1 MIFTAPYKQTGVT
14 EGVIPG
20 YNGAKAGE
28 FFDKHGLGVKA
39 VAIEVGNVK
48 EAYDVMTKNGGK
60 GVISPMTWTDENGE
74 GSMDI
79 AEVELYEDV
88 VLRLLDTTK
97 YTGKTL
103 PNFKAMNEDKP
114 NSGEGKF
121 GIFRIDH
128 VVGNLH
134 DLQDTINRLKSLTGF
149 HEFAEFDAVDVGTVG
164 SGLNSVVLAC
174 NNQRVLLP
182 LNEPTFGTKR
192 KSQIQTYLEQNQ
204 GEGVQHIAL
213 FTKDILTTMKAMK
226 SLGDAGGFEFQ
237 DSLGAEYYKN
247 LRTRLQMDDPSVT
260 PQLTEEQ
267 LKGIEELGIL
277 ADRDDQGILLQIF
290 TKPVGD
296 RPTLFLEIIQR
307 IGCKE
312 PNGDQKPGCG
322 GFGKGNFKDL
332 FKSIEIFENELNINN
347 Q

>member
-1 MIFTAPYKQTGVT
+1 
-14 EGVIPG
+14 
-20 YNGAKAGE
+20 
-28 FFDKHGLGVKA
+28 
-39 VAIEVGNVK
+39 
-48 EAYDVMTKNGGK
+48 
-60 GVISPMTWTDENGE
+60 MTWTDENGE

-149 HEFAEFDAVDVGTVG
+149 HEFAEFDAVDVGTVD

-182 LNEPTFGTKR
+182 LNEPTFGTR
-192 KSQIQTYLEQNQ
+192 PCPVDHTTLTSLT
-204 GEGVQHIAL
+204 
-213 FTKDILTTMKAMK
+213 LTT
-226 SLGDAGGFEFQ
+226 SE
-237 DSLGAEYYKN
+237 
-247 LRTRLQMDDPSVT
+247 
-260 PQLTEEQ
+260 
-267 LKGIEELGIL
+267 
-277 ADRDDQGILLQIF
+277 
-290 TKPVGD
+290 
-296 RPTLFLEIIQR
+296 
-307 IGCKE
+307 
-312 PNGDQKPGCG
+312 
-322 GFGKGNFKDL
+322 
-332 FKSIEIFENELNINN
+332 
-347 Q
+347 